1 MEQVKQW
8 FGSLSQRERQMVLS
22 AVAVIVLFIIYQ
34 LWSTFTS
41 HIDNLQH
48 RVDNQQN
55 IQLWMRQAAN
65 EVKQLRGTGLAGA
78 RPKGKQLLLG
88 LIDRSAKQNK
98 LGTSLQKVQPEG
110 EQGVRVWLEKAA
122 FDNVI
127 IWLDNLQY
135 KHGLVITDI
144 SVDSQ
149 DITGMV
155 NARVLIESF

>member
-22 AVAVIVLFIIYQ
+22 AFAVVVLFFIYQ

-41 HIDNLQH
+41 HIDDLQH

-55 IQLWMRQAAN
+55 IQSWMRQAAN
-65 EVKQLRGTGLAGA
+65 EVKQLRGAGVA
-78 RPKGKQLLLG
+78 GTRPKGKQLLLG

-122 FDNVI
+122 FDNII

-144 SVDSQ
+144 SIDSQ
-149 DITGMV
+149 DVTGMV
-155 NARVLIESF
+155 NARVLIESL

>member
-98 LGTSLQKVQPEG
+98 LGTSLQKVHLTMSSSG
-110 EQGVRVWLEKAA
+110 
-122 FDNVI
+122 
-127 IWLDNLQY
+127 
-135 KHGLVITDI
+135 
-144 SVDSQ
+144 
-149 DITGMV
+149 
-155 NARVLIESF
+155 

>member
-1 MEQVKQW
+1 MDQVKQW
-8 FGSLSQRERQMVLS
+8 FSTLSQRERQMVLS
-22 AVAVIVLFIIYQ
+22 AVTVIVLFVIYQ

-55 IQLWMRQAAN
+55 IQSWMRQAAN
-65 EVKQLRGTGLAGA
+65 EVKQLRGTGVAGT

-122 FDNVI
+122 FDNI
-127 IWLDNLQY
+127 ITWLDNLQY

-144 SVDSQ
+144 SIDSQ

-155 NARVLIESF
+155 NARVLIESL